1 MLEVLL
7 KKTDYNTRVAEI
19 DNKVS
24 SLDGKIAENKTKNAS
39 IEKALKK
46 LIKNLASF
54 LSENIVLGGSDG
66 FQAYLIFQSVHK
78 YIKIIANTKLI
89 SEWKSKGL
97 SDESIKPFPT
107 SDSTLTPLI
116 V

>member
-24 SLDGKIAENKTKNAS
+24 GLDGKIAENKTKNAS
-39 IEKALKK
+39 IENALKK

-54 LSENIVLGGSDG
+54 LSENIFLGGSDG
-66 FQAYLIFQSVHK
+66 SQAYLIFQPVHK
-78 YIKIIANTKLI
+78 YIKTIANTKLI

-97 SDESIKPFPT
+97 SAKY
-107 SDSTLTPLI
+107 
-116 V
+116 